1 VKAGI
6 VRTAANVKDAPC
18 RGSPPRSRRRDSAGA
33 LNIKSGGTRDGE
45 RFREESFDV
54 RIENL
59 TYLEAVKTL
68 QRLSAGSLPVTI
80 RSASLK
86 SRYDDPRY
94 LDVTLRVGF
103 LTRNPS
109 AAFHKYGCIRG
120 PLHPPGCVVPLM
132 PNKEYDIG
140 RQGYPRE
147 SISSGSGAPPCAYLP
162 VRLGRDALPD
172 AAHRP
177 LGATPYL

>member
-1 VKAGI
+1 MLRDREKRVLAIGGAAAAILLLLTFVVIPGISRIKSQARAVAAAEADLAEVRKARPEIERIQRETGAKAEI
-6 VRTAANVKDAPC
+6 VRAAANVKDAPL
-18 RGSPPRSRRRDSAGA
+18 SRITSALQEAGIPQAA

-45 RFREESFDV
+45 QFREEAFDV

-68 QRLSAGSLPVTI
+68 QRLSAGALPVTI

-103 LTRNPS
+103 LTPKS
-109 AAFHKYGCIRG
+109 
-120 PLHPPGCVVPLM
+120 
-132 PNKEYDIG
+132 
-140 RQGYPRE
+140 
-147 SISSGSGAPPCAYLP
+147 
-162 VRLGRDALPD
+162 
-172 AAHRP
+172 
-177 LGATPYL
+177 

>member
-1 VKAGI
+1 VLRDREKRVLVIGGAAAAFLLLLTFVLIPGFSRIKSQTTAAAAAESDLAEVRKARPEIERIQRETGVKAGI
-6 VRTAANVKDAPC
+6 VRAAANVKDAPLT
-18 RGSPPRSRRRDSAGA
+18 RITTALQEAGIPQAA
-33 LNIKSGGTRDGE
+33 LNIKSGGARDGE
-45 RFREESFDV
+45 LFREESFDV

-103 LTRNPS
+103 LTPKS
-109 AAFHKYGCIRG
+109 
-120 PLHPPGCVVPLM
+120 
-132 PNKEYDIG
+132 
-140 RQGYPRE
+140 
-147 SISSGSGAPPCAYLP
+147 
-162 VRLGRDALPD
+162 
-172 AAHRP
+172 
-177 LGATPYL
+177 

>member
-1 VKAGI
+1 MLREREKRVLVIGGAAAVVILILAFVLIPGVSRIKSQARAVAAAEADLAEVRKARPEIERIQSETNAKAGI
-6 VRTAANVKDAPC
+6 VRSAANVKDAPL
-18 RGSPPRSRRRDSAGA
+18 SRITSALQEAGIPQAA

-45 RFREESFDV
+45 LFREESFDV

-68 QRLSAGSLPVTI
+68 QRLSAGSLPVAI

-103 LTRNPS
+103 LTPKS
-109 AAFHKYGCIRG
+109 
-120 PLHPPGCVVPLM
+120 
-132 PNKEYDIG
+132 
-140 RQGYPRE
+140 
-147 SISSGSGAPPCAYLP
+147 
-162 VRLGRDALPD
+162 
-172 AAHRP
+172 
-177 LGATPYL
+177 